1 MAKQIISMNV
11 DSKVYAKY
19 SELCKEEGIIMSKQ
33 VEKFMK
39 KFIEEKKQENF
50 MNE

>member
-19 SELCKEEGIIMSKQ
+19 SNLCKEEGIIMSKQ
-33 VEKFMK
+33 IEKFMER
-39 KFIEEKKQENF
+39 FVEGEK
-50 MNE
+50 